1 MTLRELL
8 DYIEFD
14 AELDENNEI
23 RLIDKQ
29 NVYLGDI
36 GECRYEPKQDS
47 VADIIDR
54 CEIYWLDYVIRP
66 LIEDI
71 GCSDDLEDDWSELY
85 KVAFKHY
92 GSNEVD
98 KNTILGYL
106 IMPDSIELDKELQV
120 N

>member
-8 DYIEFD
+8 DYIDFD

-23 RLIDKQ
+23 RLIDEQ
-29 NVYLGDI
+29 NAYLGDI
-36 GECRYEPKQDS
+36 GEERYKPEQDS

-85 KVAFKHY
+85 KVAIKHY
-92 GSNEVD
+92 GSNKVNR
-98 KNTILGYL
+98 NTILGYL
-106 IMPDSIELDKELQV
+106 INPDDVKLDKELEV
-120 N
+120 